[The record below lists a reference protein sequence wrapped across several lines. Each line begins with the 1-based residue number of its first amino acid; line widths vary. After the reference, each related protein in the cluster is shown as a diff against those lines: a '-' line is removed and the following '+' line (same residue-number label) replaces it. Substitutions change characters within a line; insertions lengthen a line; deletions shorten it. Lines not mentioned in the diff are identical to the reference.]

1 VTLVEMFV
9 RTAKAQGPKLAII
22 DRGTGHRV
30 SYKAALL
37 RTLVLSRSLEQYDP
51 GFIGVMIPNSAG
63 AALTVIAAVMSG
75 RTPVMINYST
85 GAAQNCRVAQ
95 SRLAF
100 RTIITSRA
108 LLAKMKIPEVEGMV
122 FIEDIAAGVS
132 SATKVSALLKASLP
146 PARLCRMLHPGTPDD
161 NVVILFTSG
170 SERDPKAVPL
180 SNRNLIAN
188 IEAMR
193 TAMSLS
199 PDDIILGNLPVFHV
213 FGLNTNLWLP
223 LVLGMTLVTYPS
235 PIEFRAVC
243 TAIRE
248 ERITM
253 VVGTPSFLLGY
264 LQKSEPGDF
273 ASVRLLVTGA
283 DKCPEALRRGYWE
296 KHQLALLEGYGTTE
310 TSPVISVN
318 APDRNRP
325 GSVGRVLPG
334 VQVRM
339 ENYET
344 GEACGTGEIGKILVK
359 GDNVMTGYFDDFE
372 GSALKI
378 RHGWYDTGDMGFMDE
393 DGFLWHVGRL
403 ARFLK
408 VGGEMVSLVKVED
421 VLERALPA
429 GVLCSVVEVP
439 DPFRGSKIVAV
450 VTASVDER
458 EVLRQ
463 MSGELPNIAL
473 PRQFVVVPE
482 LPRMSSGKIDFRT
495 LTESV
500 RAIVQKSETR
510 VHDSESPEDL
520 AHRLLPPRSGI
531 VAPYIVPA

>member
-1 VTLVEMFV
+1 MTLVDMFV
-9 RTAKAQGPKLAII
+9 RTAKEQGTRLAII
-22 DRGTGHRV
+22 DRATGQRV
-30 SYKAALL
+30 TYKTALL
-37 RTLVLSRSLEQYDP
+37 RALVLAKKLEHYDP
-51 GFIGVMIPNSAG
+51 GFVGVMIPNSAG
-63 AALTVIAAVMSG
+63 AALTVIAAVMTG

-108 LLAKMKIPEVEGMV
+108 LLAKLKIPEVEGMV
-122 FIEDIAAGVS
+122 FIEDIAASVS
-132 SATKVSALLKASLP
+132 AGEKVSALLKASLP
-146 PARLCRMLHPGTPDD
+146 AGRICQSLHKGKPDD

-180 SNRNLIAN
+180 THRNLMAN
-188 IEAMR
+188 IEAIR
-193 TAMSLS
+193 TTMALG
-199 PDDIILGNLPVFHV
+199 PNDVILGNLPVFHV

-223 LVLGMTLVTYPS
+223 LTLGMTLVTYPS
-235 PIEFRAVC
+235 PIEFRAICSIV
-243 TAIRE
+243 RE
-248 ERITM
+248 EKCTM

-283 DKCPEALRRGYWE
+283 DKCPESLRRGFWDR
-296 KHQLALLEGYGTTE
+296 HQIALLEGYGTTE

-318 APDRNRP
+318 SPERNRP
-325 GSVGRVLPG
+325 GSVGCVLPN

-344 GEACGTGEIGKILVK
+344 GEACQTGEIGKILVK
-359 GDNVMTGYFDDFE
+359 GDNVMPGYFDDFE
-372 GSALKI
+372 GTAQRI
-378 RHGWYDTGDMGFMDE
+378 RHGWYDTGDMGFMDP
-393 DGFLWHVGRL
+393 DGYLWHVGRL

-439 DPFRGSKIVAV
+439 DAFRGSKIVAV
-450 VTASVDER
+450 VTEHVEER

-463 MSGELPNIAL
+463 MGGELPNIAL

-495 LTESV
+495 LTENV
-500 RAIVQKSETR
+500 REIVQKS
-510 VHDSESPEDL
+510 
-520 AHRLLPPRSGI
+520 
-531 VAPYIVPA
+531 